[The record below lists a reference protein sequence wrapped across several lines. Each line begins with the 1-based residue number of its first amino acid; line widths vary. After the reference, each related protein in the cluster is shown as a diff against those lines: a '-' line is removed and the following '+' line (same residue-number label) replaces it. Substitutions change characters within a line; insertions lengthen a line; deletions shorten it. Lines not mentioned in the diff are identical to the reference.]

1 MSPIQLTVLGDVQH
15 AVPLVMHDALVLDQQ
30 ANVRFTEDGYLTA
43 NPRIARTGI
52 QIYGGDEVGLPDMER
67 VRVYRPETE
76 VFAPE
81 AVASYSHLPVTDD
94 HPKQMLNAKNW
105 REYVKGETGDE
116 ILRDGKSVRIPMML
130 RDHDVIQKFKDGK
143 NQLSVGYVCDIE
155 WSPGKTDEGEAYDC
169 VQRNIRANHLAV
181 VGAARGGPEL
191 TIGDQVEAKP
201 AEAKPADPQPVNQE
215 RVTYERLRDRFSDSN
230 FPNKGEPTMAFKA
243 VQIDNITVEMTDTA
257 AQVVSQALARMQA
270 QMDAFKKKSDEDEE
284 ECEDARSKLD
294 AATTAL
300 KTKDAEIATL
310 KQQLK
315 DAELTPVKLDG
326 LVKDRGTVIDKARKV
341 MGSSLVV
348 DGRTVEDIRRQVVET
363 RMGATANGW
372 DNTQIQASFDTL
384 TAGKTS
390 NPVQDAVTAFGRPGF
405 VDVDPRQAAYDE
417 YDREMNN
424 AWRGSQAKTA

>member
-1 MSPIQLTVLGDVQH
+1 M
-15 AVPLVMHDALVLDQQ
+15 
-30 ANVRFTEDGYLTA
+30 
-43 NPRIARTGI
+43 
-52 QIYGGDEVGLPDMER
+52 
-67 VRVYRPETE
+67 
-76 VFAPE
+76 
-81 AVASYSHLPVTDD
+81 TDD

-105 REYVKGETGDE
+105 AQYVKGETGDE
-116 ILRDGKSVRIPMML
+116 ILRDGKAVRIPMML
-130 RDHDVIQKFKDGK
+130 RDHDTIQAFKDGK

-155 WSPGKTDEGEAYDC
+155 WSPGKTDDGESYDC

-191 TIGDQVEAKP
+191 KIGDGQ
-201 AEAKPADPQPVNQE
+201 QPDHHDNQ
-215 RVTYERLRDRFSDSN
+215 DSLA
-230 FPNKGEPTMAFKA
+230 NKGEPTMAFKA

-257 AQVVSQALARMQA
+257 AQVVNQALARMQA
-270 QMDAFKKKSDEDEE
+270 QLDAFKKKEKDDED
-284 ECEDARSKLD
+284 ECEDARAKLD
-294 AATTAL
+294 QANTAI

-315 DAELTPVKLDG
+315 DTEMTPVKLDG
-326 LVKDRGTVIDKARKV
+326 LVKDRGTVIDKARKA

-348 DGRTVEDIRRQVVET
+348 DGRTVEDIRRQVVEA

-384 TAGKTS
+384 TAGKAS

-417 YDREMNN
+417 YDREMAN
-424 AWRGSQAKTA
+424 AWRGQAKTA